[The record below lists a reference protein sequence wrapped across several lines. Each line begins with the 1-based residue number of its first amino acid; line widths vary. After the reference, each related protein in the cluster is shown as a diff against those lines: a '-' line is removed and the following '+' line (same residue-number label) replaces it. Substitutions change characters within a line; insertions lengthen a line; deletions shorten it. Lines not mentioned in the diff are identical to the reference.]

1 MIKECGHYM
10 PEKYKVEEW
19 MLSRMRELLKRTY
32 NLWLQSKSEATLSLL
47 LIRLYEVGVA
57 FYGYYFN
64 SNQKANFGA
73 LRFKVGKSGSIRLKD
88 LRNDLVHNMEN
99 VRNFNLTVLIFIYKI
114 DNDLLDTVYS
124 FCTGEQSAIYSEI
137 SSYLGCTE
145 VIDEAYKLLD
155 KIEDLDDL
163 DNELSEDVY
172 DNLPTLIKGDAS
184 LKQLLPILDMSVK
197 KLLRGEN

>member
-1 MIKECGHYM
+1 M

-184 LKQLLPILDMSVK
+184 LKQLLPILEMSVK

>member
-1 MIKECGHYM
+1 M

>member
-1 MIKECGHYM
+1 M

-172 DNLPTLIKGDAS
+172 DSLPTLIKGDAS